1 MSGAES
7 LPPILDPPSRP
18 SSRRRCLAAVSVL
31 VAYLAA
37 PALLGLGREP
47 DQAALLPTT
56 VTGLWMVCA
65 WELLVFAGVF
75 GLATGLARWDARALR
90 LHWRHGIWLPLRAL
104 GWSLALRLGLAI
116 ALAVALGL
124 GQLLS
129 GGGPPDPATFRPDV
143 EAMVDVRALRD
154 PAYLW
159 TLLTVVSF
167 GLAGLREELWRA
179 GMLAGLAAW
188 HPGWFGGTRGPWRG
202 VVLSSVLFGLAHT
215 PQGPAGVVATMLL
228 GLGLGAIM
236 VGHRSFWDAV
246 LAHGFFNAT
255 TFALLPWIAD
265 RHPELLGG

>member
-1 MSGAES
+1 VG
-7 LPPILDPPSRP
+7 
-18 SSRRRCLAAVSVL
+18 VL

-37 PALLGLGREP
+37 PAILGLGH
-47 DQAALLPTT
+47 DQEQGALLPAT
-56 VTGLWMVCA
+56 VAGLWMVCG

-75 GLATGLARWDARALR
+75 GLATALARWDARALR
-90 LHWRHGIWLPLRAL
+90 LPWRHGIWLPLRAL
-104 GWSLALRLGLAI
+104 GWSLVLRLGLGI
-116 ALAVALGL
+116 VLAVALVL
-124 GQLLS
+124 GKLLS
-129 GGGPPDPATFRPDV
+129 GGGPPDPAAFRPDV
-143 EAMVDVRALRD
+143 EAMVDVGALRD

-159 TLLTVVSF
+159 TLLTMVSF

-188 HPGWFGGTRGPWRG
+188 HPRWFGGSWGPWRG
-202 VVLSSVLFGLAHT
+202 VVISSVFFGLAHT

-265 RHPELLGG
+265 QHPELLGG